1 MEFPITAVK
10 YDYVNAFVN
19 RIAPIV
25 VNEYIARRMKNNK
38 TLLPSV
44 VIAMACQESGYNIN
58 SDSLFGIKGEGFYSP
73 TIEYID
79 GVESSIVDSFK
90 VYPTAS
96 EAVVGLYDL
105 MQWAHYDKAT
115 EERNNHMQALAVQ
128 QCGYATDPNY
138 AISII
143 SIMDD
148 WNLSVYDDYA
158 DNRLNDI
165 KHAEYE
171 DNKAPEEPTEA
182 NSYTVQ
188 AGDNLWQ
195 IVARRYQL
203 DDNTAIY
210 NKMIEIAELNG
221 LDNPNLI
228 YAGMVIN
235 FN

>member
-1 MEFPITAVK
+1 MDFPIVASK
-10 YDYVNAFVN
+10 YDYVNVFVN
-19 RIAPIV
+19 TIAPIV
-25 VNEYIARRMKNNK
+25 VNEYIARRIKDNK

-58 SDSLFGIKGEGFYSP
+58 SGSLFGIKGEGFYSP

-79 GVESSIVDSFK
+79 GVETSIVDSFK
-90 VYPTAS
+90 MYPTVS

-105 MQWAHYDKAT
+105 MQWAHYDRAT
-115 EERNNHMQALAVQ
+115 EETNNNLQALYVQ

-138 AISII
+138 ASSII
-143 SIMDD
+143 SIMND
-148 WNLSVYDDYA
+148 WNLSVYDEYALNRITEINYA
-158 DNRLNDI
+158 DNTTP
-165 KHAEYE
+165 E
-171 DNKAPEEPTEA
+171 APKESD
-182 NSYTVQ
+182 SYTVQ

-203 DDNTAIY
+203 DDNSEIY
-210 NKMIEIAELNG
+210 RKEKEIAELNNI
-221 LDNPNLI
+221 DNPNLI

>member
-1 MEFPITAVK
+1 MEFPITSTR

-19 RIAPIV
+19 TIAPIV
-25 VNEYIARRMKNNK
+25 VNEYIARKIKDNK

-58 SDSLFGIKGEGFYSP
+58 SSSLFGIKGEGFYSP

-79 GVESSIVDSFK
+79 GIETTIVDSFK
-90 VYPTAS
+90 MYPTAS

-105 MQWAHYDKAT
+105 MQWAHYDRAT
-115 EERNNHMQALAVQ
+115 DEINNNLQAVAVQ
-128 QCGYATDPNY
+128 ECGYATDPNY

-143 SIMDD
+143 TIIDD
-148 WNLSVYDDYA
+148 WGLSVYDKYA

-165 KHAEYE
+165 KYSDYE
-171 DNKAPEEPTEA
+171 DNTTPDEPAEA
-182 NSYTVQ
+182 DSYTVQ

-203 DDNTAIY
+203 DDNAEIY
-210 NKMIEIAELNG
+210 RKEMEIAELNNI
-221 LDNPNLI
+221 DNPSLI

>member
-1 MEFPITAVK
+1 MDFPIVASR
-10 YDYVNAFVN
+10 YDYVNDFVN
-19 RIAPIV
+19 TIAPIV
-25 VNEYIARRMKNNK
+25 VNEYIARRIKDNK

-58 SDSLFGIKGEGFYSP
+58 SKSLFGIKGEGFYSP

-90 VYPTAS
+90 MYPTAS

-105 MQWAHYDKAT
+105 MQWAHYDSAT
-115 EERNNHMQALAVQ
+115 EETNNNLQALAVQ
-128 QCGYATDPNY
+128 QCGYATDPHY
-138 AISII
+138 ASSII
-143 SIMDD
+143 SIMND

-158 DNRLNDI
+158 LNRITEIKFIDYVDNTTP
-165 KHAEYE
+165 E
-171 DNKAPEEPTEA
+171 APKESD
-182 NSYTVQ
+182 SYTVQ

-203 DDNTAIY
+203 DDNSEIY
-210 NKMIEIAELNG
+210 RKEKEIAELNNI
-221 LDNPNLI
+221 DNPNLI

>member
-1 MEFPITAVK
+1 MEFPITSTR

-19 RIAPIV
+19 TIAPIV
-25 VNEYIARRMKNNK
+25 VNEYIARKIKDNK

-58 SDSLFGIKGEGFYSP
+58 SSSLFGIKGEGFYSP

-79 GVESSIVDSFK
+79 GVETSIVDSFK
-90 VYPTAS
+90 IYPTAS

-105 MQWAHYDKAT
+105 MQWAHYDRAT
-115 EERNNHMQALAVQ
+115 DEINNNLQAVAVQ
-128 QCGYATDPNY
+128 ECGYATDPNY

-143 SIMDD
+143 TIIDD
-148 WNLSVYDDYA
+148 WGLSVYDKYA
-158 DNRLNDI
+158 DNRLTEI
-165 KHAEYE
+165 KHA
-171 DNKAPEEPTEA
+171 DNTEIEEVKEEA
-182 NSYTVQ
+182 DSYTIQ

-203 DDNTAIY
+203 DDNAEIY
-210 NKMIEIAELNG
+210 RKEMEIAALNDI
-221 LDNPNLI
+221 DNPSLI

>member
-1 MEFPITAVK
+1 MDFPITASR
-10 YDYVNAFVN
+10 YDYVNVFVN
-19 RIAPIV
+19 TIAPIV
-25 VNEYIARRMKNNK
+25 VNEYIARRIKDNK

-58 SDSLFGIKGEGFYSP
+58 SKSLFGIKGEGFYSP

-79 GVESSIVDSFK
+79 GVETSIVDSFK
-90 VYPTAS
+90 MYPTPS

-105 MQWAHYDKAT
+105 MQWAHYDRAT
-115 EERNNHMQALAVQ
+115 EERNNHLQALAVQ
-128 QCGYATDPNY
+128 QCGYATDPTY
-138 AISII
+138 AASVV
-143 SIMDD
+143 SIMND
-148 WNLSVYDDYA
+148 WNLSVYDEYA

-165 KHAEYE
+165 KRADYE
-171 DNKAPEEPTEA
+171 DNTAPEEPPEA

-203 DDNTAIY
+203 DDNSEIY
-210 NKMIEIAELNG
+210 RKEKEIAELNNI
-221 LDNPNLI
+221 DNPNLI

>member
-1 MEFPITAVK
+1 MDFPIVASR
-10 YDYVNAFVN
+10 YDYVNVFVN
-19 RIAPIV
+19 TIAPIV
-25 VNEYIARRMKNNK
+25 VNEYIARRLKDNK

-58 SDSLFGIKGEGFYSP
+58 SNSLFGIKGEGFYSP

-79 GVESSIVDSFK
+79 GVETSIVDSFK
-90 VYPTAS
+90 MYPTVS

-105 MQWAHYDKAT
+105 MQWAHYDRAT
-115 EERNNHMQALAVQ
+115 EERNNHLQALYVQ

-138 AISII
+138 ASSII
-143 SIMDD
+143 SIMND
-148 WNLSVYDDYA
+148 WNLSVYDEYA

-165 KHAEYE
+165 KRADYE
-171 DNKAPEEPTEA
+171 DNTAPEEPREA

-203 DDNTAIY
+203 DDNSEIY
-210 NKMIEIAELNG
+210 RKEKEIAELNNI
-221 LDNPNLI
+221 DNPNLI

>member
-1 MEFPITAVK
+1 MDFPITAVK
-10 YDYVNAFVN
+10 YDYVNTFVN
-19 RIAPIV
+19 TIAPIV
-25 VNEYIARRMKNNK
+25 VNEYIARKIKDNK

-58 SDSLFGIKGEGFYSP
+58 SSSLFGIKGEGFYSP

-79 GVESSIVDSFK
+79 GVETTIVDSFK
-90 VYPTAS
+90 MYPTAS

-105 MQWAHYDKAT
+105 MQWSHYDSAT
-115 EERNNHMQALAVQ
+115 DETNNHLQAVAVQ

-138 AISII
+138 AFSII
-143 SIMDD
+143 SIIED
-148 WNLSVYDDYA
+148 WGLCVYDEYA

-165 KHAEYE
+165 KYSDYE
-171 DNKAPEEPTEA
+171 DNTTPDESAEA
-182 NSYTVQ
+182 DSYTVQ

-203 DDNTAIY
+203 DDNAEIY
-210 NKMIEIAELNG
+210 RKEMEIAALNDI
-221 LDNPNLI
+221 DNPGLI

>member
-1 MEFPITAVK
+1 MEFPITSTR

-19 RIAPIV
+19 TIAPIV
-25 VNEYIARRMKNNK
+25 VNEYIARRMKDNK
-38 TLLPSV
+38 TLFPSV

-58 SDSLFGIKGEGFYSP
+58 SSSLFGIKGEGFYSP

-79 GVESSIVDSFK
+79 GIETSIVDSFK
-90 VYPTAS
+90 MYPTAS

-105 MQWAHYDKAT
+105 MQWAHYDRAT
-115 EERNNHMQALAVQ
+115 YETNNNLQAIAVQ
-128 QCGYATDPNY
+128 KCGYATDPKY

-143 SIMDD
+143 TIIND
-148 WNLSVYDDYA
+148 WGLSVYDEYA
-158 DNRLNDI
+158 DNRLTEI
-165 KHAEYE
+165 KNTDYE
-171 DNKAPEEPTEA
+171 ENTTVEETNESD
-182 NSYTVQ
+182 SYTVQ

-203 DDNTAIY
+203 DDNAEIY
-210 NKMIEIAELNG
+210 RKEMEIAALNNI
-221 LDNPNLI
+221 DNPNLI

>member
-10 YDYVNAFVN
+10 YDYVNVFVN
-19 RIAPIV
+19 TIAPIV
-25 VNEYIARRMKNNK
+25 VNEYIARKMNNNK

-44 VIAMACQESGYNIN
+44 VIAMACQESGYDIN
-58 SDSLFGIKGEGFYSP
+58 SSSLFGIKGEGFYSP
-73 TIEYID
+73 TIEYVD
-79 GVESSIVDSFK
+79 GVETSIVDSFK
-90 VYPTAS
+90 MYPTAS

-105 MQWAHYDKAT
+105 MQWSHYDSAT
-115 EERNNHMQALAVQ
+115 DETNNHLQAIAVQ

-138 AISII
+138 AFSII
-143 SIMDD
+143 SIIKD

-158 DNRLNDI
+158 INRITEIKFADYVDNTTPD
-165 KHAEYE
+165 
-171 DNKAPEEPTEA
+171 EPTEA
-182 NSYTVQ
+182 DSYTVQ

-203 DDNTAIY
+203 DDNAAIY

>member
-1 MEFPITAVK
+1 MEFPITATK
-10 YDYVNAFVN
+10 YDHVNVFVN
-19 RIAPIV
+19 TIAPIV
-25 VNEYIARRMKNNK
+25 VNEYLARKMNNNK
-38 TLLPSV
+38 VLLPSV

-58 SDSLFGIKGEGFYSP
+58 SVSLFGIKGEGFYAP
-73 TIEYID
+73 TTEYID
-79 GVESSIVDSFK
+79 GVETSIVDSFK
-90 VYPTAS
+90 MYPTVS

-105 MQWAHYDKAT
+105 MQWAHYDRAT
-115 EERNNHMQALAVQ
+115 SEVTSNLQAYNVQ
-128 QCGYATDPNY
+128 LCGYATDPTY
-138 AISII
+138 ATSIV
-143 SIMDD
+143 SIMND

-165 KHAEYE
+165 KRADY
-171 DNKAPEEPTEA
+171 EEPTEA

-210 NKMIEIAELNG
+210 NKMVEIAELNG
-221 LDNPNLI
+221 IDNPSLI

>member
-1 MEFPITAVK
+1 MEFPITATK
-10 YDYVNAFVN
+10 YDHVNVFVN
-19 RIAPIV
+19 TIAPIV
-25 VNEYIARRMKNNK
+25 VNEYLARKMNNNK
-38 TLLPSV
+38 VLLPSV

-58 SDSLFGIKGEGFYSP
+58 SASLFGIKGEGFYAP
-73 TIEYID
+73 TTEYID
-79 GVESSIVDSFK
+79 GVETSIVDSFK
-90 VYPTAS
+90 MYPTVS

-105 MQWAHYDKAT
+105 MQWAHYDRAT
-115 EERNNHMQALAVQ
+115 SEVTSNLQAYNVQ
-128 QCGYATDPNY
+128 LCGYATDPTY
-138 AISII
+138 ATSIV
-143 SIMDD
+143 SIMND
-148 WNLSVYDDYA
+148 WNLSVYDEYA

-165 KHAEYE
+165 KRADYE
-171 DNKAPEEPTEA
+171 DNTAPEEHTEA

-210 NKMIEIAELNG
+210 NKMIEIAELNDI
-221 LDNPNLI
+221 DNPRLI

>member
-1 MEFPITAVK
+1 MEFPITATK
-10 YDYVNAFVN
+10 YDHVNAFVN
-19 RIAPIV
+19 AIAPIV
-25 VNEYIARRMKNNK
+25 VNEYLSRKMNNNK
-38 TLLPSV
+38 VLLPSV

-58 SDSLFGIKGEGFYSP
+58 SASLFGIKGEGFYAP
-73 TIEYID
+73 TTEYID
-79 GVESSIVDSFK
+79 GVETSIVDSFK
-90 VYPTAS
+90 MYPTVS

-105 MQWAHYDKAT
+105 MQWAHYDRAT
-115 EERNNHMQALAVQ
+115 TEVTSNLQAYNVQ
-128 QCGYATDPNY
+128 LCGYATDPTY
-138 AISII
+138 AISIV
-143 SIMDD
+143 SIMSD
-148 WNLSVYDDYA
+148 WNLSVYDEYA

-165 KHAEYE
+165 KRADYE
-171 DNKAPEEPTEA
+171 DNTAPEEPTEA

-210 NKMIEIAELNG
+210 NKMVEIAELNG
-221 LDNPNLI
+221 IDNPSLI

>member
-1 MEFPITAVK
+1 MEFPITSTR

-19 RIAPIV
+19 TIAPIV
-25 VNEYIARRMKNNK
+25 VNEYITRKIKGNK

-58 SDSLFGIKGEGFYSP
+58 SSSLFGIKGEGFYSP

-79 GVESSIVDSFK
+79 GVETSIVDSFK
-90 VYPTAS
+90 MYPTAS
-96 EAVVGLYDL
+96 DAVVGLYDL
-105 MQWAHYDKAT
+105 MQWAHYDRAT
-115 EERNNHMQALAVQ
+115 DEINYNLQAVAVQ
-128 QCGYATDPNY
+128 ECGYATDPNY

-143 SIMDD
+143 TIIDD
-148 WNLSVYDDYA
+148 WGLSVYDKYA

-165 KHAEYE
+165 KHSDYE
-171 DNKAPEEPTEA
+171 DNTTPDEPAEA
-182 NSYTVQ
+182 DSYTVQ

-203 DDNTAIY
+203 DDNAEIY
-210 NKMIEIAELNG
+210 RKEMEIAAYNNI
-221 LDNPNLI
+221 DNPNLI

>member
-1 MEFPITAVK
+1 MEFPVTATK
-10 YDYVNAFVN
+10 YDHVNVFVN
-19 RIAPIV
+19 TIAPIV
-25 VNEYIARRMKNNK
+25 VNEYIARKMNNNK
-38 TLLPSV
+38 VLLPSV
-44 VIAMACQESGYNIN
+44 AIAMACQESGYNIN
-58 SDSLFGIKGEGFYSP
+58 TSSLFGIKGEGFYSP
-73 TIEYID
+73 TTEYID
-79 GVESSIVDSFK
+79 GVETSIVDSFK
-90 VYPTAS
+90 LYPTVS

-105 MQWAHYDKAT
+105 MQWSHYDKAT
-115 EERNNHMQALAVQ
+115 EESRCFMQATYVQ
-128 QCGYATDPNY
+128 YCGYATDPNY

-143 SIMDD
+143 SIMND
-148 WNLSVYDDYA
+148 WGLWVYDDYA

-171 DNKAPEEPTEA
+171 DNTAPEEPTEA

-210 NKMIEIAELNG
+210 NKMVEIAELNG
-221 LDNPNLI
+221 IDNPSLI

>member
-1 MEFPITAVK
+1 MEFPITATK
-10 YDYVNAFVN
+10 YDHVNVFVN
-19 RIAPIV
+19 TIAPLV
-25 VNEYIARRMKNNK
+25 VNEYIARKMNNNK

-58 SDSLFGIKGEGFYSP
+58 TNSLFGIKGEGFYSP

-79 GVESSIVDSFK
+79 GVETTIVDSFK
-90 VYPTAS
+90 IYPTAS

-105 MQWAHYDKAT
+105 MQWAHYDSAT
-115 EERNNHMQALAVQ
+115 EERNNHLQALAVQ

-148 WNLSVYDDYA
+148 WNLCVYDDYA
-158 DNRLNDI
+158 VNRLTEI
-165 KHAEYE
+165 KHTDYV
-171 DNKAPEEPTEA
+171 DNTTPEESEEA
-182 NSYTVQ
+182 DSYTVQ

-203 DDNTAIY
+203 DDNTEIY
-210 NKMIEIAELNG
+210 RKEMEIAALNDI
-221 LDNPNLI
+221 DNPNLI

>member
-1 MEFPITAVK
+1 MEFPITSTK
-10 YDYVNAFVN
+10 YDHVNVFVN
-19 RIAPIV
+19 TIAPIV
-25 VNEYIARRMKNNK
+25 VNEYLARKLNNNK

-58 SDSLFGIKGEGFYSP
+58 SKSLFGIKGEGFYSP

-79 GVESSIVDSFK
+79 GVETSIVDSFRI
-90 VYPTAS
+90 YPTVS
-96 EAVVGLYDL
+96 EGVVGLYDL
-105 MQWAHYDKAT
+105 MQWSHYDRAT
-115 EERNNHMQALAVQ
+115 EERNNHLQAIAVQ

-143 SIMDD
+143 SIIDD
-148 WNLSVYDDYA
+148 WNLSIYDDYA
-158 DNRLNDI
+158 VNCLTEIKNNDNTTT
-165 KHAEYE
+165 
-171 DNKAPEEPTEA
+171 EESEETD
-182 NSYTVQ
+182 SYTVQ

-203 DDNTAIY
+203 DDNAAIY
-210 NKMIEIAELNG
+210 NKMLEIAALNG
-221 LDNPNLI
+221 IDNPSLI

>member
-1 MEFPITAVK
+1 MDFPIVASR
-10 YDYVNAFVN
+10 YDYVNVFVN
-19 RIAPIV
+19 TIAPIV
-25 VNEYIARRMKNNK
+25 VNEYIARKLKDNK

-58 SDSLFGIKGEGFYSP
+58 SNALFGIKGEGFYSP

-79 GVESSIVDSFK
+79 GVETSIVDSFK
-90 VYPTAS
+90 MYPTAS

-105 MQWAHYDKAT
+105 MQWAHYDRAT
-115 EERNNHMQALAVQ
+115 EERSNHLQALYVQ

-138 AISII
+138 ASSII
-143 SIMDD
+143 SIMND
-148 WNLSVYDDYA
+148 WNLSVYDEYA

-165 KHAEYE
+165 KHADYE
-171 DNKAPEEPTEA
+171 DNTPPEELTEA

-203 DDNTAIY
+203 DDNSEIY
-210 NKMIEIAELNG
+210 RKEKEIAELNNI
-221 LDNPNLI
+221 DNPNLI

>member
-1 MEFPITAVK
+1 MEFPIISTR

-19 RIAPIV
+19 TIAPIV
-25 VNEYIARRMKNNK
+25 VNEYIARKIKDNK

-58 SDSLFGIKGEGFYSP
+58 SSSLFGIKGEGFYSP

-79 GVESSIVDSFK
+79 GVETSIVDSFK
-90 VYPTAS
+90 MYPTAS

-105 MQWAHYDKAT
+105 MQWSHYDSAT
-115 EERNNHMQALAVQ
+115 DETNNHLQAVAVQ

-138 AISII
+138 AFSII
-143 SIMDD
+143 SIIED
-148 WNLSVYDDYA
+148 WGLSVYDEYA

-165 KHAEYE
+165 KYSDYE
-171 DNKAPEEPTEA
+171 DNTTPEEPAEA
-182 NSYTVQ
+182 DSYTVQ
-188 AGDNLWQ
+188 TGDNLWQ

-203 DDNTAIY
+203 DDNAEIY
-210 NKMIEIAELNG
+210 RKEMEIAELNNI
-221 LDNPNLI
+221 DNPSLI

>member
-1 MEFPITAVK
+1 MEFPITATK

-19 RIAPIV
+19 TIAPIV
-25 VNEYIARRMKNNK
+25 VNEYLSRKMNNNK

-58 SDSLFGIKGEGFYSP
+58 SNSLFGIKGEGFYSP

-79 GVESSIVDSFK
+79 GVETSIVDSFRM
-90 VYPTAS
+90 YPTAS

-105 MQWAHYDKAT
+105 MQWAHYDSAT
-115 EERNNHMQALAVQ
+115 EKRNNHLQAFAVQ

-148 WNLSVYDDYA
+148 WNLSIYDDYA
-158 DNRLNDI
+158 VNRISEIKYADYVDNTTPD
-165 KHAEYE
+165 
-171 DNKAPEEPTEA
+171 APKESD
-182 NSYTVQ
+182 SYTVQ

-203 DDNTAIY
+203 DDNAEIY
-210 NKMIEIAELNG
+210 RKEMEIAKLNNI
-221 LDNPNLI
+221 DNPSLI
-228 YAGMVIN
+228 YTGMVIN